1 MFNDYLDVHARYA
14 NSSEN
19 EVDELSEDDD
29 GAVGNADVRAPDPL
43 AAPAGPAG
51 PAAAAAVAAAAPA
64 DAASLR
70 RGRSLYSDVRPALCF
85 LDEDDEY
92 DEDKEQL
99 DLLLLGEISAVI
111 SRHRPCCPYLHCC
124 HHSSGHHRPCCPY
137 LHCCHH
143 SSGHHRPCCP
153 YLHCCHHS
161 SGHHRPCCPYL
172 HRYHHSGHRSL
183 LSISSLLSS
192 F

>member
-1 MFNDYLDVHARYA
+1 MVL
-14 NSSEN
+14 
-19 EVDELSEDDD
+19 
-29 GAVGNADVRAPDPL
+29 L
-43 AAPAGPAG
+43 AMPMCERRTRWPAGPAG

-70 RGRSLYSDVRPALCF
+70 RGRSLYSDVRPALRF

-111 SRHRPCCPYLHCC
+111 SRHHPCCPYLQT
-124 HHSSGHHRPCCPY
+124 
-137 LHCCHH
+137 
-143 SSGHHRPCCP
+143 
-153 YLHCCHHS
+153 
-161 SGHHRPCCPYL
+161 
-172 HRYHHSGHRSL
+172 
-183 LSISSLLSS
+183 SLLSS

>member
-1 MFNDYLDVHARYA
+1 MVL
-14 NSSEN
+14 
-19 EVDELSEDDD
+19 
-29 GAVGNADVRAPDPL
+29 L
-43 AAPAGPAG
+43 AMPMCERRTRWPAGPAG

-70 RGRSLYSDVRPALCF
+70 RGRSLYSDVRPALRF

-99 DLLLLGEISAVI
+99 DL
-111 SRHRPCCPYLHCC
+111 
-124 HHSSGHHRPCCPY
+124 HSSG
-137 LHCCHH
+137 
-143 SSGHHRPCCP
+143 
-153 YLHCCHHS
+153 HHS

-172 HRYHHSGHRSL
+172 HRYHHSGHHRSL

-192 F
+192 Y

>member
-14 NSSEN
+14 NSSES

-70 RGRSLYSDVRPALCF
+70 RGRSLYSDVRPALRF

-153 YLHCCHHS
+153 YLH
-161 SGHHRPCCPYL
+161 
-172 HRYHHSGHRSL
+172 RYHHSGHHRSL

-192 F
+192 Y